1 MNIAQ
6 FNNYNFRVTDSSYS
20 YISRLYMKNKY
31 LINVEEKC
39 KIFFKAL
46 IFIGDYISIKHEQNS

>member
-6 FNNYNFRVTDSSYS
+6 FNNYNFRVTDSSCIA
-20 YISRLYMKNKY
+20 ISRLYMKNKY

-39 KIFFKAL
+39 KIFFK
-46 IFIGDYISIKHEQNS
+46 H